1 MGPRFRICRGSCHQ
15 YRLSYPD
22 LLGSRFWRAPSSP
35 ENSQTQNNIV
45 TKGPRVEEPVWSL
58 VPWPNYVLFSL
69 QAPTQ
74 SQAWN
79 ARGVRRLHEKGRS
92 QSHSTPQ
99 APRATVR
106 NGALPGIRFRPPP
119 PPKAG
124 ESWDS
129 PRESWHLEY
138 HPSSECT
145 SEWPS
150 QAPAH
155 SIGSH
160 FLSVKDR
167 CLLVPQSTKP
177 GNVTY
182 SFQLQCC

>member
-79 ARGVRRLHEKGRS
+79 AHGVRRLHEKGRS

-119 PPKAG
+119 PRRLERAGILQERVGTLNTTLLLSAPPSGLPKPQPIPLGA
-124 ESWDS
+124 
-129 PRESWHLEY
+129 
-138 HPSSECT
+138 T
-145 SEWPS
+145 
-150 QAPAH
+150 
-155 SIGSH
+155 
-160 FLSVKDR
+160 F
-167 CLLVPQSTKP
+167 CL
-177 GNVTY
+177 
-182 SFQLQCC
+182 